1 MILYQKDNQEL
12 RMIKSLD
19 KNKLYLPLVINL
31 SHQKG
36 GVGKSTLAYNIAEG
50 FRVLGFK
57 IKLLDMDIQN
67 SCMEFNKLR
76 NIAFVDIEKVLDEAR
91 LVEII
96 NDHHSLEEFE
106 ILIIDTGGFDLALS
120 RLAMVGADI
129 NLTPVSDRV
138 TELLSLVHKH
148 SKILNE
154 IQSDGQKS
162 VLSYILLNR
171 IHPLA
176 TQFEHIEEMILQN
189 PQIEIMKSV
198 IRERSI
204 YDKSLIHGETVFE
217 AKELKGHKSAKE
229 EILSLCYE
237 LIEIYKNKR

>member
-1 MILYQKDNQEL
+1 MTKFLN
-12 RMIKSLD
+12 
-19 KNKLYLPLVINL
+19 KNKSYLPLVINF

-50 FRVLGFK
+50 FRILGFK

-67 SCMEFNKLR
+67 SCMEFNNLR
-76 NIAFVDIEKVLDEAR
+76 TSAFRDIEKVTNESR
-91 LVEII
+91 LIDII
-96 NDHHSLEEFE
+96 NNQSLEEFE
-106 ILIIDTGGFDLALS
+106 VLIIDTGGFDIALS
-120 RLAMVGADI
+120 RLAMVGTDI
-129 NLTPVSDRV
+129 NLTPLSDRV
-138 TELLSLVHKH
+138 TDLLSLVHKH

-154 IQSDGQKS
+154 IERDGQKS

-217 AKELKGHKSAKE
+217 TKELKGHQSATE

-237 LIEIYKNKR
+237 LIEIHKNKR

>member
-1 MILYQKDNQEL
+1 MVKPLN
-12 RMIKSLD
+12 KS
-19 KNKLYLPLVINL
+19 KLHLPLIINL

-36 GVGKSTLAYNIAEG
+36 GVGRTTLAYNMAEG
-50 FRVLGFK
+50 FRTLGFK
-57 IKLLDMDIQN
+57 VKLLDMDIQS
-67 SCMEFNKLR
+67 SCMGLNTLR
-76 NIAFVDIEKVLDEAR
+76 KKAFRDIEKVVDEAR

-96 NDHHSLEEFE
+96 NDSSLDEFE
-106 ILIIDTGGFDLALS
+106 VLIIDTGGFDLALS

-138 TELLSLVHKH
+138 TELLGLVQKYTE
-148 SKILNE
+148 ILDE
-154 IQSDGQKS
+154 IESDSQRS
-162 VLSYILLNR
+162 VLSYILLNK

-176 TQFEHIEEMILQN
+176 TQFEHIEEMIRSNSQMKM
-189 PQIEIMKSV
+189 MKSV

-217 AKELKGHKSAKE
+217 AKELKGHQGAMD